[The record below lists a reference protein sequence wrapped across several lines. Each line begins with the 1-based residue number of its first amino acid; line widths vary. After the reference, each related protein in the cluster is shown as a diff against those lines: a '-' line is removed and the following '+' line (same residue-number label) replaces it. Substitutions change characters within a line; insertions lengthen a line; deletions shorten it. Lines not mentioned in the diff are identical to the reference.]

1 MFGRK
6 KVANV
11 IVVEQPKAETIG
23 TGIIIGSVGVAAGGA
38 LLKVTRK
45 AVRFIFKG
53 IYDTAKMIGG
63 KISDWWARR
72 KSEAEAERVAAEA
85 AQAVDQPIQQEPTV
99 EHVDMSDVPERA
111 DFRETVLDQEEEDTV
126 TVEPKYFG
134 VTVKEM
140 CRDSFRKSFKFRK
153 YVKDMFAI
161 KSWKE
166 LDEALSTGTLV
177 IKVLDADGNGE
188 ADIVLC
194 YPQEFADKEAT
205 PVAEPEPEMET
216 IQNPPLEAPEK
227 EAAAPEDDPASM
239 MDVPGAD
246 GNKNKRRPSKKA

>member
-85 AQAVDQPIQQEPTV
+85 AQAGDRL
-99 EHVDMSDVPERA
+99 HSRA
-111 DFRETVLDQEEEDTV
+111 
-126 TVEPKYFG
+126 G
-134 VTVKEM
+134 
-140 CRDSFRKSFKFRK
+140 C
-153 YVKDMFAI
+153 A
-161 KSWKE
+161 
-166 LDEALSTGTLV
+166 TGRGRLR
-177 IKVLDADGNGE
+177 
-188 ADIVLC
+188 
-194 YPQEFADKEAT
+194 P
-205 PVAEPEPEMET
+205 
-216 IQNPPLEAPEK
+216 
-227 EAAAPEDDPASM
+227 EAAES
-239 MDVPGAD
+239 
-246 GNKNKRRPSKKA
+246 RRKGRQSLGGGLRRIA